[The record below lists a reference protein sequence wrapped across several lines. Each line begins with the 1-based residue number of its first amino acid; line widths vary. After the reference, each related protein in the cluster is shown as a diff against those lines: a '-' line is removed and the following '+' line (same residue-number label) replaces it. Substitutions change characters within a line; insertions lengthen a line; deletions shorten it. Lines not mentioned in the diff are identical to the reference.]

1 MIYTKRTKLAME
13 LCIEAHQG
21 QVDKGGYPY
30 ILHPIH
36 LAESMD
42 DESETIVAF
51 LHDVLE
57 DCPEYT
63 MEILEERIGL
73 TEQEKES
80 LRLITHDK
88 SVPYMEYC
96 QKLSLDPIARKVK
109 VADLRHNLDYTRME
123 DSKERSEK
131 MREYYDCYCYLVDGC
146 WDTKQTMGFKH
157 YNDLFSPL
165 SEKEKDAL
173 SSEDVISRLVAL
185 TKAKGFHYGTIGDIL
200 YCYFHSGSKAN
211 QRIMTVDR
219 LAELLCHP
227 DFTEGIFYYLV
238 TD

>member
-13 LCIEAHQG
+13 LCIEAHRG

-30 ILHPIH
+30 FLHPIH

-42 DESETIVAF
+42 DESETIVAL

-88 SVPYMEYC
+88 TVAYMEYVR
-96 QKLSLDPIARKVK
+96 KLAHDPIARKVK
-109 VADLRHNLDYTRME
+109 IADLRHNMDFTRME
-123 DSKERSEK
+123 GYESRYLK
-131 MREYYDCYCYLVDGC
+131 MHEYYMCYCYLMDEC
-146 WDTKQTMGFKH
+146 WTRKQIMGFQH

-165 SEKEKDAL
+165 SE
-173 SSEDVISRLVAL
+173 SEISAMKPEEIISRLVTL
-185 TKAKGFHYGTIGDIL
+185 CKAKGFNDVIIRDIL
-200 YCYFHSGSKAN
+200 KCYLSTGSQTNAHGITADSLAALLRMPEFEEHNFYCSLY
-211 QRIMTVDR
+211 D
-219 LAELLCHP
+219 
-227 DFTEGIFYYLV
+227 
-238 TD
+238 